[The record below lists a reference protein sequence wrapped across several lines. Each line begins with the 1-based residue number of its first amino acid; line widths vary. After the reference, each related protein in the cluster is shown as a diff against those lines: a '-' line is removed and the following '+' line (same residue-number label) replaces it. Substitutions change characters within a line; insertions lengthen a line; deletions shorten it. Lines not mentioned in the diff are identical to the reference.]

1 MFGRRRLTS
10 KGIALLTVI
19 FLLVGSVF
27 PVATFATGA
36 SDSVSIAVLGTSDI
50 HGSIMGW
57 DYYKGAESDGGM
69 ARLATLIGQ
78 EKAKYDNTILVDA
91 GDTIQ
96 GSPLTYYYDK
106 VNTDWM
112 KNGQPYPMMDVF
124 NTLEYDAWTLGNHE
138 FNYGLGV
145 LEPIIDT
152 ADFPVLSANTLDSAT
167 GETWSKVKPYTTKTF
182 KTAQGKDFTVGILGL
197 TTPAIPN
204 WESKENYAGLEFGDI
219 VTEGSKWVDYLKD
232 TEKVDA
238 IVTVIHSGLGD
249 ADPSNDPTAYE
260 NEVLAFANA
269 NPDVNAIVTGH
280 THSSFAT
287 QIGDNKIWTVQSKNG
302 GFGLGEIVMD
312 FTQDS
317 TGKWVQNTTAQNLY
331 ATKAPNSKYPGST
344 TVAEDQEIVDLAADY
359 HAATLEY
366 LKTKVGTTSGAF
378 LADGQTI
385 KDTALMD
392 LVNDIQ
398 IHYGNA
404 DLSVAA
410 PFSPTAKIPEG
421 DVTIGDISSVYIYEN
436 YLYTVKVTGKQLSNW
451 LEWSVDNYYQ
461 QYKPGD
467 EKISKYPDKP
477 DYTYDIL
484 QGADYTIDLTKS
496 GLWDK
501 DGNAIANGEPRI
513 KNLKYQGQEVKDTD
527 MFNLAINNYRFN
539 GGGKYMEMAGITPQT
554 TDPNAAGYVVFD
566 SQKTYGDDGQV
577 RNLMIKY
584 FEDMSKQG
592 KVINPEVDN
601 NWQTSP
607 RFYDFV
613 EFTDTHGAIDN
624 YVKNGEVLTN
634 GALMGGLVN
643 QERKAYGDDRT
654 VVLAGGDMMQGTP
667 TSNVLRGKPVIDVMN
682 EMKFDAMTL
691 GNHEF
696 DWGTDILD
704 QRVNDAE
711 FPILAANIKQKA
723 GDTDADASKLMADV
737 KPYTIIENK
746 DGLNVGVIGVT
757 TPETSSIVSRSI
769 IDHFEFE
776 DPATV
781 INSLVPQVRAEGAD
795 VVVVLAHV
803 GEKEITDL
811 ANDVTG
817 VDAIFGG
824 HSHTTNVETINDI
837 PVVIGNKS
845 ARGAGTIRLAVD
857 DSNKVI
863 GAVPGYLDIYGD
875 LHSSLTPDAEVQAI
889 VDAAAAELGP
899 IFDEVI
905 GQAEKDLPKVSKSEM
920 ALGNWITDVTLAAAP
935 GADFAFQNEGGVRTS
950 IDKGDITVGDI
961 FTVMPF
967 DNEVVTMELTGE
979 DIYALLEQ
987 GVSGQKGNIQV
998 SGLKFT
1004 YDPNQPEYSR
1014 VLSATELD
1022 GTPIDRNKTYTIA
1035 TNDFLAGGQDGYV
1048 TFNNGTNLQNTHI
1061 LVRDAMIDDLKAN
1074 GTLTG
1079 SVDGRAAAIASVPA
1093 PTPAASADYVQ
1104 VTASRLN
1111 LRVGPGLDYGIMG
1124 SLPRGTN
1131 VELVSSEN
1139 GWAKIKYSG
1148 KLYYVKADY
1157 VEAVSAE
1164 VVKLATVTPKIG
1176 LNVRSSADL
1185 SGGKLGALPYG
1196 TTVQIIGTEGDWYKI
1211 IYQGGY
1217 GYVYAK
1223 YAA

>member
-1 MFGRRRLTS
+1 MLGRKRLSS
-10 KGIALLTVI
+10 KGIAVFVTL
-19 FLLVGSVF
+19 FLLMGSIFPAAAVG
-27 PVATFATGA
+27 AGTA
-36 SDSVSIAVLGTSDI
+36 DSVSIAVLGTSDI

-57 DYYKGAESDGGM
+57 DYYKGVESDGGM
-69 ARLATLIGQ
+69 ARLATLIHQ
-78 EKAKYDNTILVDA
+78 ERDKYDNTILVDA

-112 KNGQPYPMMDVF
+112 NNGQPYPMMDVF

-145 LEPIIDT
+145 LEPIVDT

-219 VTEGSKWVDYLKD
+219 VTEGTKWVDYLKD

-249 ADPSNDPTAYE
+249 NDPSNDPTAYE

-269 NPDVNAIVTGH
+269 NPEVNAIVTGH

-302 GFGLGEIVMD
+302 GVGLGEIVMD

-317 TGKWVQNTTAQNLY
+317 TGKWVQSTTAQNLY
-331 ATKAPNSKYPGST
+331 ATKAPSSKYPGST
-344 TVAEDQEIVDLAADY
+344 AVAEDQEIVELAADY

-404 DLSVAA
+404 DLAVAA
-410 PFSPTAKIPEG
+410 PFSPTAKIPAG

-436 YLYTVKVTGKQLSNW
+436 YLYTIKVTGKQLRNW

-467 EKISKYPDKP
+467 DKISKYPDKP

-484 QGADYTIDLTKS
+484 QGADYTINLTKS

-501 DGNAIANGEPRI
+501 DGNAIANGESRI
-513 KNLKYQGQEVKDTD
+513 KDLSYKGQEVKDTD

-592 KVINPEVDN
+592 KVIEPEVDN

-624 YVKNGEVLTN
+624 YVKNGEVLAS

-667 TSNVLRGKPVIDVMN
+667 ISNVLRGKPVIDVMN
-682 EMKFDAMTL
+682 EMEFDAMAL

-696 DWGTDILD
+696 DWGSAVLD
-704 QRVNDAE
+704 ERVNDAQ
-711 FPILAANIKQKA
+711 FSILAANIKQKA
-723 GDTDADASKLMADV
+723 GDTNADAGKLMADV

-757 TPETSSIVSRSI
+757 TPETSTIVSRSI
-769 IDHFEFE
+769 IDHFEFA
-776 DPATV
+776 DPAATV
-781 INSLVPQVRAEGAD
+781 NSLVPQVRAEGAD
-795 VVVVLAHV
+795 VVVVLAHI
-803 GEKEITDL
+803 GKDEIAGL

-824 HSHTTNVETINDI
+824 HSHTTNVETINNI
-837 PVVIGNKS
+837 PVVIGNKN
-845 ARGAGTIRLAVD
+845 ARGAGVVRLAVD

-863 GAVPGYLDIYGD
+863 GAVPNYLDIYGD
-875 LHSSLTPDAEVQAI
+875 LHTSLTPDAEVQAI
-889 VDAAAAELGP
+889 VDAATAELGP

-905 GQAEKDLPKVSKSEM
+905 GYAEQDLPKVSDAEM

-935 GADFAFQNEGGVRTS
+935 GADFAFQNEGGVRTN
-950 IDKGDITVGDI
+950 IAQGDITVGDI

-967 DNEVVTMELTGE
+967 DNEVVTMELTGQ
-979 DIYALLEQ
+979 DIYNLLEQ

-998 SGLKFT
+998 AGLKFT
-1004 YDPNQPEYSR
+1004 YDPSLPTYSR
-1014 VLSATELD
+1014 VLSVSELD
-1022 GTPIDRNKTYTIA
+1022 GTPIDKAKTYTIA

-1048 TFNNGTNLQNTHI
+1048 TFNNGKNLENTHV
-1061 LVRDAMIDDLKAN
+1061 LVRDAMISDLRTR

-1079 SVDGRAAAIASVPA
+1079 VVDGRAQALASVPA
-1093 PTPAASADYVQ
+1093 LAPEQSSAYVE

-1111 LRVGPGLDYGIMG
+1111 LRVGPGLNYGILG
-1124 SLPRGTN
+1124 SLPYGTT
-1131 VELVSSEN
+1131 VELLSSEN
-1139 GWAKIKYSG
+1139 DWAKVKYDG
-1148 KLYYVKADY
+1148 QTYYVSAKYIKAASG
-1157 VEAVSAE
+1157 EI
-1164 VVKLATVTPKIG
+1164 VKIATVTPKIG

-1185 SGGKLGALPYG
+1185 SGDKLGALPYG
-1196 TTVQIIGTEGDWYKI
+1196 TTVQIIETEGDWYKI
-1211 IYQGGY
+1211 IYKGGY